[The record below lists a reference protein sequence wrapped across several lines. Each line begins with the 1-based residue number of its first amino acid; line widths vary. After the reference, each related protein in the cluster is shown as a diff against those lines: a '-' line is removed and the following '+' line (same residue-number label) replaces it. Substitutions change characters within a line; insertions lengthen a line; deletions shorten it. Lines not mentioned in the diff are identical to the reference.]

1 MCREMKLWM
10 VYVCVNWCKLLAWLL
25 GCVVGAFFWPVSEK
39 LRIYSPSLQKTF
51 MFSTKTLLI
60 NPQRDT
66 KRSYNTTST
75 LINPAN
81 VHPFLEKRQANDL
94 NFDALSQIY
103 TAKFFDVCGCW
114 WELVFELEGG
124 LSCLCC
130 LICFTAPKIIPPW
143 HYKQKI
149 FSSPKTH
156 EQ

>member
-1 MCREMKLWM
+1 
-10 VYVCVNWCKLLAWLL
+10 
-25 GCVVGAFFWPVSEK
+25 
-39 LRIYSPSLQKTF
+39 

-103 TAKFFDVCGCW
+103 TAKFLMFAAVDESW
-114 WELVFELEGG
+114 F
-124 LSCLCC
+124 LS
-130 LICFTAPKIIPPW
+130 
-143 HYKQKI
+143 
-149 FSSPKTH
+149 
-156 EQ
+156 